1 MGRSHTAPRLTR
13 TVGGRRVP
21 GYRRTQ
27 AEVAAGCNKA
37 GFAAKGSVA
46 GEGSRR
52 FAAQGS
58 VAGARAV
65 AGCGEARGLQEAE
78 EAEAAVAA
86 LAGEETH
93 AASLRARPIAAQS
106 GILFILKSSQSH
118 LSFSVIAGWISP
130 LRADTALRWEHL
142 AMAKNSPG
150 W

>member
-118 LSFSVIAGWISP
+118 LSFSVIAGWDLSTS
-130 LRADTALRWEHL
+130 R
-142 AMAKNSPG
+142 
-150 W
+150 